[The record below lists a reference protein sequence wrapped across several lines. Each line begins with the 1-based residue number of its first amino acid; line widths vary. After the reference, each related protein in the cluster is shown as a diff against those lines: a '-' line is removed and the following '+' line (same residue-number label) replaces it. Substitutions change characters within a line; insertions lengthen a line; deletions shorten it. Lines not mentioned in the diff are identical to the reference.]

1 MEILLWA
8 LVKRSL
14 ETKRERLPPSTTT
27 IRAGFTL
34 IEVLVVIVIVG
45 ILSAIALPAFLNQAS
60 RASQASAQ
68 SYIGAINRAQ
78 QAYRMDSPNFA
89 NSVEI
94 LDAGIPVETDRYSYA
109 IAVAESQHTIV
120 EAVPKDD
127 LLAGYVGI
135 VYINIDAAHNATM
148 TTELCEGDI
157 GEVPN
162 VTLTATP
169 TGYLL
174 SGC

>member
-1 MEILLWA
+1 MDRLLWV

-14 ETKRERLPPSTTT
+14 EKQRSKAQALAKPGE
-27 IRAGFTL
+27 AGFTL
-34 IEVLVVIVIVG
+34 IEVLVVIIIIG
-45 ILSAIALPAFLNQAS
+45 ILAAIALPAFLNQAS

-68 SYIGAINRAQ
+68 AYLGAINRAQ
-78 QAYRMDSPNFA
+78 QAYRLDSPTFA
-89 NSVEI
+89 NTIEI

-109 IAVAESQHTIV
+109 ITVHESDRAVVQAT
-120 EAVPKDD
+120 PKDTA
-127 LLAGYVGI
+127 LAGYVGV
-135 VYINIDAAHNATM
+135 VYINTDAALNATM
-148 TTELCEGDI
+148 TTKLCEGDI

-162 VTLTATP
+162 VTFFSTP